1 MSDSTTRVQIEVP
14 TELKSS
20 FKERA
25 KVYGMDLSNAMRF
38 VMQQFSIGAIVPTIQ
53 TNEDIYV
60 SKNKATEYEE
70 IAKSIRSGNTDLVG
84 PFSSSSE
91 LMASLDN

>member
-1 MSDSTTRVQIEVP
+1 MSSSTTRVQIEVP

-38 VMQQFSIGAIVPTIQ
+38 VMQQFSVGAIVPAIHA
-53 TNEDIYV
+53 NEDKYV
-60 SKNKATEYEE
+60 SPKKVAEYDE
-70 IAKSIRSGNTDLVG
+70 IAKSLKSGNTELTG
-84 PFSSSSE
+84 PFDSSSE
-91 LMASLDN
+91 LMNSLDN